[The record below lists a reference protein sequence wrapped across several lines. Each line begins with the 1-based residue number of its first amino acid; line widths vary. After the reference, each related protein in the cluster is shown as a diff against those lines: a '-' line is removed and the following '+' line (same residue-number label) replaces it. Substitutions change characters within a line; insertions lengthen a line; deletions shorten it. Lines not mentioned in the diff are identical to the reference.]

1 MSSDGGLPTLSG
13 KLGFKPPAMTGRT
26 VLAGR
31 DETPAFAK
39 PEEQKVAQMAY
50 AAIRTLE
57 NRPDEVPSVAA
68 LRKPEVLAAIT
79 RRVEAE
85 YAPAQGELEGMAEKP
100 NVAEVVAKT
109 VHLVTQQTI
118 DIPRILVVP
127 KGEVTCGFRSFRL
140 ELGALKYPA
149 VSDELWLQHLRT
161 EKNEVVALAHGGV
174 REERP
179 EDYVVSGLVDFDDV
193 SYDDQAD
200 LLYDLAGQ
208 VVQHFQ
214 GYLSVED
221 AEKVLRCYQKPIAQ
235 FVHAQMQQHYFEEA
249 SEYEVKVSK
258 GFTDLKPSA
267 YTQGINEEPAD
278 YRVAPD
284 DKSNMARYLFG
295 GFKRCLY
302 PVQKFDSDAERKL
315 AVIMERDALKWFKP
329 ARGQFQLY
337 YWVEDND
344 PQEYQPD
351 FVAEADGAIYML
363 EPKARNQLDA
373 PDVLAKQEVAVKW
386 CAHASDYT
394 RQIGGKPWRYAL
406 IPHDAIAE
414 NMTLDGL
421 VGHFAR

>member
-1 MSSDGGLPTLSG
+1 
-13 KLGFKPPAMTGRT
+13 
-26 VLAGR
+26 
-31 DETPAFAK
+31 
-39 PEEQKVAQMAY
+39 MAY
-50 AAIRTLE
+50 EAIRRLE
-57 NRPDEVPSVAA
+57 SRPDEAPTVAA

-79 RRVEAE
+79 RRVQAD
-85 YAPAQGELEGMAEKP
+85 YAPAQTELEGMAEKP
-100 NVAEVVAKT
+100 DIAAVVAKT
-109 VHLVTQQTI
+109 AELVSQQTI

-127 KGEVTCGFRSFRL
+127 KGEVTCGFRPFKL
-140 ELGALKYPA
+140 DLNTLKYPP

-161 EKNEVVALAHGGV
+161 EKSEVVALAQGGV

-193 SYDDQAD
+193 SYDDQAE

-221 AEKVLRCYQKPIAQ
+221 ADKVLRCYQKPIAQ
-235 FVHAQMQQHYFEEA
+235 FVHAQMQKHYFEDA

-258 GFTDLKPSA
+258 GFTELKPSA
-267 YTQGINEEPAD
+267 YTQAVNEAPAD

-315 AVIMERDALKWFKP
+315 VVILEREALKWFKP
-329 ARGQFQLY
+329 ATGQFQIFY
-337 YWVEDND
+337 RDGGSD
-344 PQEYQPD
+344 PREYQPD
-351 FVAEADGAIYML
+351 FVAETDGVIYML
-363 EPKARNQLDA
+363 EPKRRSEMEDA
-373 PDVLAKQEVAVKW
+373 VVLAKKDVAVKW
-386 CAHASDYT
+386 CANASDYA
-394 RQIGGKPWRYAL
+394 RQVGGKPWRYVL

-414 NMTLDGL
+414 NMTLAGL
-421 VGHFAR
+421 AKQFGC